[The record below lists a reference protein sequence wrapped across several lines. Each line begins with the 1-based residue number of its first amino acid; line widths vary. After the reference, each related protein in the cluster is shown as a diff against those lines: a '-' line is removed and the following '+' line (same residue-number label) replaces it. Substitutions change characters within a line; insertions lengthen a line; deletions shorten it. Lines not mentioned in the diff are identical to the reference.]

1 MQTKNRSISTPNSTS
16 NARGALALG
25 LLVAVTLAASVA
37 ARGWR
42 ETEKGSHPLPLVAP
56 GGGPVHFTARLDRT
70 SVLRGADGI
79 VRLELTIRGDAAES
93 GPAARMP
100 TDLVVV
106 FDRSGSMAGDPI
118 EFARAA
124 VQELVAQVGP
134 EDRFALVSYASDARV
149 DVPLA
154 TVGGVNRASVLAA
167 ISSLQATGGTNM
179 SSGLDLATALVAGAR
194 SAGRAPRVVLLSD
207 GHANEGDA
215 SRVGLAA
222 RAGRA
227 VADEFVLS
235 AVGVGDGFDEAL
247 MSGLADAGTGN
258 FYYLRDAR
266 ALGGVFAGEFAAARE
281 TLASGLLVRIDPVR
295 ASRCGRGGVSLERDG
310 GIVSFRPG
318 ALFAGQERRVWV
330 SFRVPTSGDG
340 SFPLGAVALDFSQD
354 GARRTL
360 RLDDMPSIALAESE
374 KDYLA
379 SVDRSAWEQG
389 VLEDE
394 LGQLKQRVSQA
405 IQAGDRARAA
415 SEVHG
420 YVSRNAALGAAL
432 RSEAVEGKLD
442 EVRALGAQVDAA
454 FAPSPRAPA
463 LQNQLRKQLAAEGR
477 DDRRVGSKKP

>member
-37 ARGWR
+37 ARGWQ
-42 ETEKGSHPLPLVAP
+42 TEKGSHPLPLVAP

-79 VRLELTIRGDAAES
+79 VRLELAIRGDAAES

-100 TDLVVV
+100 TDLVIV
-106 FDRSGSMAGDPI
+106 FDRSGSMLGDPI

-124 VQELVAQVGP
+124 VQELVAQLGP

-154 TVGGVNRASVLAA
+154 AVGGVNRAGVLAA

-179 SSGLDLATALVAGAR
+179 SSGLDLATGLVAAAR
-194 SAGRAPRVVLLSD
+194 GPGRAPRVVLLSD

-215 SRVGLAA
+215 SLVGLTA

-235 AVGVGDGFDEAL
+235 AVGVGEGFDEAL
-247 MSGLADAGTGN
+247 MSALADAGTGN

-281 TLASGLLVRIDPVR
+281 TLASALLVRIDPAPGIEVLD
-295 ASRCGRGGVSLERDG
+295 AAGYPLERDG

-340 SFPLGAVALDFSQD
+340 SFPLGAVALDFSQG

-360 RLDDMPSIALAESE
+360 RLDDMPSIALAESK

-394 LGQLKQRVSQA
+394 LGQLKQRVSAA

-415 SEVHG
+415 SEVDS

-432 RSEAVEGKLD
+432 RSKAVEGKLD
-442 EVRALGAQVDAA
+442 EVRALGMQVDAA
-454 FAPSPRAPA
+454 FAPSALAPA
-463 LQNQLRKQLAAEGR
+463 LQNGLRKQLAAEGR